1 MENNSLEIL
10 FENDDLLV
18 LNKPCGIT
26 VNRSE
31 TTNGNTLQ
39 DLVEKIRPIPTDE
52 EPEFI
57 DRSGVVHRLDKETSG
72 CIIVAK
78 NSKSFRDLQA
88 QFKERRVEKEYVALS
103 HGEIKPET
111 GEINVPIGRLPW
123 NRKRFGV
130 LSGGREAMTGY
141 KVEKYFKF
149 GDEKLSYVRLYP
161 KTGRTH
167 QIRVHLKYINHPIF
181 GDELYSGRKTSRDDR
196 KQLAR
201 VFLHAEKISFFN
213 PSNEE
218 KIECDAPLPRE
229 LIDLLE
235 NLTEFPIMN

>member
-1 MENNSLEIL
+1 MQNNALEIL
-10 FENDDLLV
+10 FENQDLLV
-18 LNKPCGIT
+18 INKPSGII

-39 DLVEKIRPIPTDE
+39 DIVEEIRPISTDE

-57 DRSGVVHRLDKETSG
+57 DRSGIVHRLDKETSG

-78 NSKSFRDLQA
+78 NSDSFKNLQT

-103 HGEIKPET
+103 HGEIKPKT
-111 GEINVPIGRLPW
+111 GEINVPVGRLPW

-130 LSGGREAMTGY
+130 LSGGREAVTGY
-141 KVEKYFKF
+141 KVEKNYELNK
-149 GDEKLSYVRLYP
+149 EILTYVRLFP

-181 GDELYSGRKTSRDDR
+181 GDELYSGRKTARNDR
-196 KQLAR
+196 KLIDR
-201 VFLHAEKISFFN
+201 VFLHAEKVSFFN
-213 PSNEE
+213 PSDGK
-218 KIECDAPLPRE
+218 KIECTAPLPRE
-229 LIDLLE
+229 LIYLLE
-235 NLTEFPIMN
+235 NLNQFPIIK